1 MPLQV
6 LPLEE
11 ADIPAFA
18 IVDDL
23 AMANWGLARA
33 MMHGTPLPRR
43 ELVEGIMRSGWGK
56 DPAQSL
62 LKVVDD
68 ETGEIVACAMWRV
81 QTEESDEQLDARGAA
96 MIRKALNPHAGA
108 TGGVE
113 GGEGTVDETGKKSG
127 PPSMMG
133 EMGRQWE
140 AFRAETFGSAPHA
153 HLQILVTHPAHQRRG
168 AGSLLVKWGC
178 DRADEVGVV
187 AVLMASAAGLH
198 VYEKAGFLTVKTS
211 ELDLQPWGVDEVEL
225 RRAVNDQAAEKARL
239 NRGSDRG

>member
-1 MPLQV
+1 MPFQV

-18 IVDDL
+18 VVDDL
-23 AMANWGLARA
+23 AMADWGLARA
-33 MMHGTPLPRR
+33 MMHGTPIPRR
-43 ELVEGIMRSGWGK
+43 ELVEGMLRSGWGK

-81 QTEESDEQLDARGAA
+81 QTEESDEQLDSRGASV
-96 MIRKALNPHAGA
+96 IRKALDPHAGA
-108 TGGVE
+108 TGDDE
-113 GGEGTVDETGKKSG
+113 GGEDIVGETAKKSG

-140 AFRAETFGSAPHA
+140 AFRKETFGSAPHA

-168 AGSLLVKWGC
+168 AGGLLVQWGC
-178 DRADEVGVV
+178 DRADVLGIV
-187 AVLMASAAGLH
+187 AVLTASQAGLH
-198 VYEKAGFLTVKTS
+198 VYERAGFVTTKTS
-211 ELDLQPWGVDEVEL
+211 ELDLRPWGVDEVEL
-225 RRAVNDQAAEKARL
+225 RRAMIRQPRKRD
-239 NRGSDRG
+239 